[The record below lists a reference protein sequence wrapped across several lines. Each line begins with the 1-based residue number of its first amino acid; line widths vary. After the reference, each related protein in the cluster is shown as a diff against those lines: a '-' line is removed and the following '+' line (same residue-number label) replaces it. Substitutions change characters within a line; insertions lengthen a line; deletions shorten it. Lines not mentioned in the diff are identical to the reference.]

1 MENTRT
7 KKTRNYCIIS
17 HTHWDREW
25 YLPLENFRMRLVDLI
40 DHLLEILDTDPDYR
54 FHLDAQTIVLEDYL
68 EIRPARREL
77 LKKHIRDGRIL
88 VGPWYVQN
96 DFHLTSGEATVRNLL
111 IGTAIAEDFGGCMEV
126 GYAADQFGLCSQLP
140 QILVRY
146 GLDSCIFGRG
156 FGRGDSQFYWQ
167 TEDGSRVLCE
177 HMFAWY
183 NNAQRL
189 SADPEGALSLIRSR
203 GQACIDRGKTENCLL
218 MNGVDHLEAQED
230 LTEILETIRPLLNAE
245 EAVFQDTF
253 PEYIRRTKDEIAA
266 RNLQLTTY
274 TGEFRDLGAGNVL
287 TGTLSSRVYLK
298 QYNARLQA
306 MLEKTLEPLYA
317 GAEMMGLG
325 CFPKEYLTYLWKTLI
340 QNHPHDSIC
349 GCSVDAVHNHMMDRF
364 VRIEENI
371 TDLTERGNSLV
382 LSHLDRTGLDEKE
395 YLLLWTNPSQLP
407 YRGVMEAVADIPV
420 EEDTGC
426 FTLRDSRGKN
436 VPFTVAK
443 IEKNVNIQILS
454 PINLPG
460 SRFVNRYTLRC
471 RPGTLGGFSHKTLIL
486 TPVAGELSVTPARK
500 KSAYFMENEHLKVRI
515 HRNGTLDLTDK
526 KTGAVYG
533 GLLLLEDTADTGT
546 AYNYNDAAEKETVT
560 SENVRAKA
568 ELLEDDGL
576 VQRRRISF
584 AMKLNRAVGSGT
596 VLCETVL
603 TLAKGDA
610 VLGVEMRVDNRCIR
624 HRLRALFPTGIR
636 SDVNYAGQ
644 PYDVVVRPQ
653 VSPYPDDKTHPNTD
667 FCGIEDG
674 VRGFA
679 LFNEGLYE
687 YEHMTGADDG
697 TLALTLLRAVGRITG
712 GFAEEGALAKEW
724 IAPGAQCLGKQTYR
738 FALYPYGGDRVAA
751 RVAARAGQFTAM
763 PYAVCQSVDP
773 NKFVG
778 GRPFVQGPGMPD
790 LFYRPM
796 PYAEVVVP
804 LDGTLFAADNPNL
817 VLTAMKGSE
826 AMDGC
831 QILRFY
837 NSTSEKQ
844 ACKLRFT
851 GRLVLA
857 EETDLRERTV
867 RPLTV
872 VRGHEISVD
881 ALPKQIVT
889 LKVRVK

>member
-1 MENTRT
+1 MET
-7 KKTRNYCIIS
+7 KRNYCIIS

-40 DHLLEILDTDPDYR
+40 DHLLEILDTDPGYR

-68 EIRPARREL
+68 EIRPNRREI
-77 LKKHIRDGRIL
+77 LKKHIRKGRIL

-111 IGTAIAEDFGGCMEV
+111 IGTAIAENFGKCMEV

-140 QILVRY
+140 QILARY

-156 FGRGDSQFYWQ
+156 FGRGESQFYWQ

-189 SADPEGALSLIRSR
+189 SDDPNGALSLIRSR
-203 GQACIDRGKTENCLL
+203 GQMCAERGKTDNYLL

-230 LTEILETIRPLLNAE
+230 LTEILEKVRPLLE
-245 EAVFQDTF
+245 EDENVFQDTF
-253 PEYIRRTKDEIAA
+253 PEYIQRMKQEIAKKK
-266 RNLQLTTY
+266 LQLTTY

-325 CFPKEYLTYLWKTLI
+325 QFPQEYLTYLWKLLI

-364 VRIEENI
+364 LRIEENV
-371 TDLTERGNSLV
+371 TDLMERGNSLV
-382 LSHLDRTGLDEKE
+382 LSHIDRTGLDEKQ
-395 YLLLWTNPSQLP
+395 YLILWKNLTQLP
-407 YRGVMEAVADIPV
+407 YKGVMEATVCIPV

-426 FTLRDSRGKN
+426 FTLRDSRGKEF
-436 VPFTVAK
+436 PFTVAN
-443 IEKNVNIQILS
+443 IEKNVNLQILS

-460 SRFVNRYTLRC
+460 SRFVNRYTIHC
-471 RPGTLGGFSHKTLIL
+471 RPGTLKGFSHKTLIL
-486 TPVAGELSVTPARK
+486 TPVEGELSVTPNRK
-500 KSAYFMENEHLKVRI
+500 KSAYHMENEFLKVWI
-515 HRNGTLDLTDK
+515 HRNGTIDLTDK
-526 KTGAVYG
+526 HTGTVYN

-546 AYNYNDAAEKETVT
+546 AYNYYDTAEKETVT
-560 SENVRAKA
+560 NENVRAKVDI
-568 ELLEDDGL
+568 LTDDGL

-584 AMKLNRAVGSGT
+584 TLDVNRAVGSGT
-596 VLCETVL
+596 VVCETVL
-603 TLAKGDA
+603 TLTKGDD
-610 VLGVEMRVDNRCIR
+610 VLGVEMNVDNRCIR

-636 SDVNYAGQ
+636 RDVNYAGQ

-653 VSPYPDDKTHPNTD
+653 ISPYHDDKTHPNTD
-667 FCGIEDG
+667 FCGIEDDTH
-674 VRGFA
+674 GFA
-679 LFNEGLYE
+679 LFQEGLYE
-687 YEHMTGADDG
+687 YEHMTDENDG

-712 GFAEEGALAKEW
+712 SFAEEGTLAKEW
-724 IAPGAQCLGKQTYR
+724 RAPGAQCLGRQQYR
-738 FALYPYGGDRVAA
+738 FALYPYTGNWETAQ
-751 RVAARAGQFTAM
+751 VAARAGQFLAM
-763 PYAVCQSVDP
+763 PYAVCQSVNP
-773 NKFVG
+773 NKFIG

-790 LFYRPM
+790 LFYRPL
-796 PYAEVVVP
+796 PFADVVLP
-804 LDGTLFAADNPNL
+804 LDATLLKMDNQNL
-817 VLTAMKGSE
+817 ILTALKGTE

-837 NSTSEKQ
+837 NSTSTEQ
-844 ACKLRFT
+844 TCKIHFT
-851 GRLVLA
+851 GRLTLA

-867 RPLTV
+867 RALTI
-872 VRGHEISVD
+872 VRGHEIRIH

>member
-1 MENTRT
+1 MEN
-7 KKTRNYCIIS
+7 KRNYCIIS

-40 DHLLEILDTDPDYR
+40 DHLLDILDADPGYR

-68 EIRPARREL
+68 EIRPARREI
-77 LKKHIRDGRIL
+77 LKKHIREGRIL

-111 IGTAIAEDFGGCMEV
+111 IGTAIAEDFGGCMDV

-140 QILVRY
+140 QILARY

-167 TEDGSRVLCE
+167 AEDGSQVLCE

-189 SADPEGALSLIRSR
+189 SENPEGALSLIRSR
-203 GQACIDRGKTENCLL
+203 GQACAERGKTDNCLL
-218 MNGVDHLEAQED
+218 MNGVDHLEAQEN
-230 LTEILETIRPLLNAE
+230 LTEILEKVRPMLNADE
-245 EAVFQDTF
+245 DVFQDTF
-253 PEYIRRTKDEIAA
+253 PEYIERLKEEIAA
-266 RNLQLTTY
+266 KNRQLTTY

-298 QYNARLQA
+298 QYNARLQNA
-306 MLEKTLEPLYA
+306 LEKKLEPLYA
-317 GAEMMGLG
+317 GAEMRGLG

-364 VRIEENI
+364 VRIEENV
-371 TDLTERGNSLV
+371 TDLMERGNSLV
-382 LSHLDRTGLDEKE
+382 LSHVDRTGLDEKE
-395 YLLLWTNPSQLP
+395 YLLLWTNPTQLP
-407 YRGVMEAVADIPV
+407 YRGVMEAVVDIPV

-471 RPGTLGGFSHKTLIL
+471 RPGTLKGFSHKTLIL
-486 TPVAGELSVTPARK
+486 TPTDGELTVTPMRK
-500 KSAYFMENEHLKVRI
+500 KSAYFMENEFLKVRI

-560 SENVRAKA
+560 SENIRAKV
-568 ELLEDDGL
+568 EVLDDDGL

-584 AMKLNRAVGSGT
+584 TMKLNRAIGSGT
-596 VLCETVL
+596 MVCETVL
-603 TLAKGDA
+603 TLAKGDG

-644 PYDVVVRPQ
+644 PYDVVIRPQ

-674 VRGFA
+674 SRGFA
-679 LFNEGLYE
+679 QFNEGLYE
-687 YEHMTGADDG
+687 YEHMTGDDDG

-712 GFAEEGALAKEW
+712 GFAEEGSLAKEW
-724 IAPGAQCLGKQTYR
+724 VAPGAQCLGERKYR
-738 FALYPYGGDRVAA
+738 FALVPYGGDRTAA
-751 RVAARAGQFTAM
+751 EVAARAGQFTAM

-796 PYAEVVVP
+796 PYADVIVP
-804 LDGTLFAADNPNL
+804 LDGTLFTMDNQNL
-817 VLTAMKGSE
+817 ILTAMKGSE

-837 NSTSEKQ
+837 NSTSDAQ
-844 ACKLRFT
+844 TCKIRFT
-851 GRLVLA
+851 GRVTLA
-857 EETDLRERTV
+857 EETDLRERTL
-867 RPLTV
+867 RSLTV
-872 VRGHEISVD
+872 VRGHEITVE
-881 ALPKQIVT
+881 AAPKQIVT
-889 LKVRVK
+889 LKIQMKK